1 MRVLAFLLALFIL
14 FLFSL
19 ALQAE
24 IDFRYRRAEEKDH
37 LEIDLRALRG
47 ILHTSLVIP
56 SLQLEWEKG
65 PQLEITEANTEEQA
79 VPKRQRTKARLRYV
93 RRGWIAK
100 YWPKIPGYV
109 SQFSKVKK
117 KFYRGIH
124 CKEINWRIEIGYKDP
139 AQTAIAA
146 GMFWSAFGFALS
158 RLYKQV
164 RVEVRQPEVIVVPQF
179 EKEGF
184 LCDLKC
190 IFQVRI
196 GHIIF
201 VGFSLL
207 RIYQRARRG

>member
-1 MRVLAFLLALFIL
+1 MRVLAFLLALFIV

-37 LEIDLRALRG
+37 LEIDLRALHG

-56 SLQLEWEKG
+56 SLQLEWENG
-65 PQLEITEANTEEQA
+65 PQLEFTKANAGEQA
-79 VPKRQRTKARLRYV
+79 VHKPQRTKARLRYV

-109 SQFSKVKK
+109 SHLNRIKK
-117 KFYRGIH
+117 RFYRGIH
-124 CKEINWRIEIGYKDP
+124 CKGINWRIEIGCKDP

-146 GMFWSAFGFALS
+146 GLFWSAFGLALA

-164 RVEVRQPEVIVVPQF
+164 RVEVGQPEVMVVPQF

-201 VGFSLL
+201 VGFSLV